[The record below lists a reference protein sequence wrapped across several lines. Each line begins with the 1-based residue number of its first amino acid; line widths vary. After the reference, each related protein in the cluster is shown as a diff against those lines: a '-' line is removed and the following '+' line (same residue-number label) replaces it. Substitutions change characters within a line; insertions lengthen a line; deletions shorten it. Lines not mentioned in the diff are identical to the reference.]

1 MQYELLVFCWMQ
13 TVNSRNLVLTA
24 LARREPSRVPVD
36 YWGTRE
42 TDELLCRH
50 FGVAS
55 KDEMLKKL
63 GVDLRYIFP
72 DYTGPRLRS
81 FPDGSYDDLWGV
93 RRKIIKTA
101 QGTYEHTVFSPLSG
115 INTIDEI
122 EAWSPPSPDWYDYSS
137 LDAQCDRYQDYATVV
152 VGDRT
157 NRTSV
162 LHQAIYLRGVQQALT
177 DPIRNPEFTQRLFE
191 EITGFYLEVNRRC
204 FEAAGD
210 RIDIFMMGDDMG
222 TQEGLL
228 VSPRIFRHFIK
239 PCLAEHV
246 KLAKQYGLKV
256 MLHCCGAIRRL
267 IPDFIEM
274 GIDILNPIQVRARDM
289 NPSDLKRD
297 FGDRLSF
304 HGSIDIQWT
313 LPRGTPED
321 VRAEVKERVQTLG
334 KGGGFIICSTHN
346 IQGDTPL
353 QNILAMY
360 DEAKRPSKP

>member
-1 MQYELLVFCWMQ
+1 M
-13 TVNSRNLVLTA
+13 NSRDLVLMA
-24 LARREPSRVPVD
+24 LSHKEPIRVPVD
-36 YWGTRE
+36 YWGTRGI
-42 TDELLCRH
+42 DELLGPH
-50 FGVAS
+50 FGVGS
-55 KDEMLKKL
+55 RDEMLDRL
-63 GVDLRYIFP
+63 GVDLRYVFP
-72 DYTGPRLRS
+72 EYVGSKLRS
-81 FPDGSYDDLWGV
+81 YADGSYDDLWGV
-93 RRKIIKTA
+93 RRKIIRTA
-101 QGTYEHTVFSPLSG
+101 EGSYEHTVFSPLSG
-115 INTIDEI
+115 MKTVDEL

-137 LDAQCDRYQDYATVV
+137 LNLQCDRYQDYATVV

-162 LHQAIYLRGVQQALT
+162 LHEAIYLRGVQQALI
-177 DPIRNPEFTQRLFE
+177 DPISNPEFTQRLFE
-191 EITGFYLEVNRRC
+191 KITDFYLEVNRRC

-239 PCLAEHV
+239 PCLSKHV

-289 NPSDLKRD
+289 NPSELKRD

-334 KGGGFIICSTHN
+334 RGGGFILCSTHN

-353 QNILAMY
+353 ENILAMY
-360 DEAKRPSKP
+360 DQARRLSNP